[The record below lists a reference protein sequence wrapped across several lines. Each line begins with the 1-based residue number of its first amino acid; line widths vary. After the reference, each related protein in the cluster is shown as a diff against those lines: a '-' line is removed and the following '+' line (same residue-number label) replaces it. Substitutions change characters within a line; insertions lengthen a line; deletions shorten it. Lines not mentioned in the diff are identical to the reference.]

1 MKNSREQTDK
11 AEFIELTAEEL
22 QTRWKEAVSRFSGA
36 KKPLVG
42 IFWYYNKKVYGD
54 FFELAAADPY
64 GNVLGPHSNHVD
76 FWHQVQKQ
84 VPELTFE
91 EYEHAP
97 RGRVLFDLAVGQFVL
112 ISSKAIVGSKTAVKA
127 IRRRCNIPAGL
138 ELILKTDLHYESP
151 DELDWED

>member
-22 QTRWKEAVSRFSGA
+22 QSRWKEAISRFSGA

-42 IFWYYNKKVYGD
+42 IFWYHNKKVYGD

-64 GNVLGPHSNHVD
+64 GNVLGPHSNHVE

-91 EYEHAP
+91 EYEYVP

-138 ELILKTDLHYESP
+138 EVILKTDLHYESP
-151 DELDWED
+151 DDLDWD

>member
-1 MKNSREQTDK
+1 MKNSRKQAEK
-11 AEFIELTAEEL
+11 AGFVELSSEEL
-22 QTRWKEAVSRFSGA
+22 QSRWKEAISRFSGA

-42 IFWYYNKKVYGD
+42 IFWYHNKKVYGD

-84 VPELTFE
+84 FPELGCE
-91 EYEHAP
+91 EYEYVP

-112 ISSKAIVGSKTAVKA
+112 ISSKVIVGSKTAVKA
-127 IRRRCNIPAGL
+127 LRRRYNIPAKH
-138 ELILKTDLHYESP
+138 ELVLKTDQHYESP
-151 DELDWED
+151 EELDWED